1 MNNVIYLGLGSNIGN
16 RVENIIFAL
25 SVLQSSSFIS
35 IKKISSF
42 YETYPIGPK
51 QRKFCNIAVKVNTS
65 LNPHD
70 LLSIIKQTEKL
81 MGRKKFFH
89 WGPRIIDIDIL
100 FFNRTVIAEKK
111 LIVPHKEI
119 QNRLFVLSP
128 LNEISKSFICPILN
142 KKIGTILSEKL
153 LTLSC
158 QKVKIL
164 YAK

>member
-16 RVENIIFAL
+16 RIENIIFAL
-25 SVLQSSSFIS
+25 SVLQSSGFVN

-42 YETYPIGPK
+42 YETLPIGPK
-51 QRKFCNIAVKVNTS
+51 QRKFYNIAVKANTS

-81 MGRKKFFH
+81 MGRKKTLY
-89 WGPRIIDIDIL
+89 WGPRVIDVDIL
-100 FFNRTVIAEKK
+100 FFNHIVIAEKN

-119 QNRLFVLSP
+119 QNRLFVLVP
-128 LNEISKSFICPILN
+128 LNEISKNFICPISN
-142 KKIGTILSEKL
+142 KKIGAILNEKL
-153 LTLSC
+153 LTLRC

-164 YAK
+164 C

>member
-25 SVLQSSSFIS
+25 SVLQSSGFVN

-42 YETYPIGPK
+42 YETSPIGPK
-51 QRKFCNIAVKVNTS
+51 QRKFYNIVVKANTS

-81 MGRKKFFH
+81 MGREKTLH
-89 WGPRIIDIDIL
+89 WGPRVIDVDIL
-100 FFNRTVIAEKK
+100 FFNRIVIVEKN
-111 LIVPHKEI
+111 LIIPHKEI
-119 QNRLFVLSP
+119 QNRLFVLAP
-128 LNEISKSFICPILN
+128 LNEISKNFICPISN
-142 KKIGTILSEKL
+142 KKISAILSEKL
-153 LTLSC
+153 LTLRC

-164 YAK
+164 C